1 MNGLYYQLKAD
12 KNWVREPVAF
22 SFVHARNAD
31 GSPAVAAFRER
42 TGVMPNTWTNTQQ
55 VVFYKDGTFH
65 REVDKFG
72 VYGPFGA
79 GIESINPFAAAAH
92 AVTDGIPG
100 IIRKYALTQGM
111 N

>member
-1 MNGLYYQLKAD
+1 MGHST
-12 KNWVREPVAF
+12 VRLTSLV
-22 SFVHARNAD
+22 S
-31 GSPAVAAFRER
+31 
-42 TGVMPNTWTNTQQ
+42 M
-55 VVFYKDGTFH
+55 
-65 REVDKFG
+65 
-72 VYGPFGA
+72 GPFGA